1 VQPSPLRQ
9 RLELA
14 LRDALRARDTLARS
28 VLRSA
33 LSAIDNASAV
43 APGPAAAAVAGGP
56 HFAGTVAGLGAG
68 DTGRRRLGEAE
79 IEDIVRAEIAGRQA
93 AARTYD
99 QTGHRDQAARLRREA
114 DLLRPFTGAG
124 DSSQAEAGAKA
135 APGERPAGRP
145 A

>member
-1 VQPSPLRQ
+1 
-9 RLELA
+9 
-14 LRDALRARDTLARS
+14 
-28 VLRSA
+28 VLRCA
-33 LSAIDNASAV
+33 LSAIDNASAI
-43 APGPAAAAVAGGP
+43 APGPAPAAAASSP
-56 HFAGTVAGLGAG
+56 HFAGTVAGLGAA
-68 DTGRRRLGEAE
+68 DTGRRRLSEAE

-124 DSSQAEAGAKA
+124 ESSRAEAGPDA
-135 APGERPAGRP
+135 ASGERPAGHP